1 MEKTHTRFYPHARDA
16 LVRTLLVDLVVL
28 ALLVFLAWLGL
39 KVHDTVQELGALGR
53 GVTGAGTAVEGGFGQ
68 VAEAVGGIPVIG
80 GELSDAFS
88 QAGSGTGGNV
98 ADLGREGEEAVNDLA
113 NLLGIST
120 FLVPALLVLAIY
132 VPPRLRQIRRVTAV
146 DRLLAVPEGGL
157 TGERRRLLAMRAAF
171 SLPYP
176 TLARHTSDPFGDLVA
191 ERYDSLVA
199 AALEDAGLRPL
210 GS

>member
-1 MEKTHTRFYPHARDA
+1 MEQTHTRFYPHARDA
-16 LVRTLLVDLVVL
+16 FVRTLLVDLVVL
-28 ALLVFLAWLGL
+28 ALLAFLAWLGL
-39 KVHDTVQELGALGR
+39 EGARHRAGARSPRPGR
-53 GVTGAGTAVEGGFGQ
+53 DGAGTAVEGGFGQ
-68 VAEAVGGIPVIG
+68 VADAVGGIPVIG

-98 ADLGREGEEAVNDLA
+98 ADLGREGEDAVNDLA

-132 VPPRLRQIRRVTAV
+132 VPPRLRQIRRLTAV

-171 SLPYP
+171 SLPYAA
-176 TLARHTSDPFGDLVA
+176 LARHTSDPFGDLVA
-191 ERYDSLVA
+191 ERYDPLVA

-210 GS
+210 AR